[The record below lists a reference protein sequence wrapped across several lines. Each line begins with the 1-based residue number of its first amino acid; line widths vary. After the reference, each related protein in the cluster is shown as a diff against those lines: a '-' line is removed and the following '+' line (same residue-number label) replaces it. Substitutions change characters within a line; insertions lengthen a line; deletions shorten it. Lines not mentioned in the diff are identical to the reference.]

1 MSHQFERYIIM
12 YTNRMCKPAA
22 GGFKP
27 AYIKQ
32 EVVSMKWILLTIGI
46 VTEVSSVTS
55 MKLSDG
61 FTKWLPSTLTFVFMG
76 ISLAIFILA
85 LKRFDLSFAYA
96 IWAGLGIAVV
106 SIIGI
111 LYFKEP
117 VTVLKIASI
126 ALIAIGV
133 VGLNISDLIYH

>member
-1 MSHQFERYIIM
+1 
-12 YTNRMCKPAA
+12 
-22 GGFKP
+22 
-27 AYIKQ
+27 
-32 EVVSMKWILLTIGI
+32 MKWLLLTIGI

-61 FTKWLPSTLTFVFMG
+61 FTKWLTSTSTFVFMG

-96 IWAGLGIAVV
+96 IWAGLGIAIVAV
-106 SIIGI
+106 IGI

-117 VTVLKIASI
+117 VTVIKIASI
-126 ALIAIGV
+126 ALIALGV
-133 VGLNISDLIYH
+133 VGLNISDLITAKC

>member
-1 MSHQFERYIIM
+1 
-12 YTNRMCKPAA
+12 
-22 GGFKP
+22 
-27 AYIKQ
+27 
-32 EVVSMKWILLTIGI
+32 MKWLLLTIGI

-96 IWAGLGIAVV
+96 IWAGLGIAIVAV
-106 SIIGI
+106 IDI

-117 VTVLKIASI
+117 VTVIKIASI
-126 ALIAIGV
+126 ALIALGV
-133 VGLNISDLIYH
+133 VGLNISDLITAK

>member
-1 MSHQFERYIIM
+1 
-12 YTNRMCKPAA
+12 
-22 GGFKP
+22 
-27 AYIKQ
+27 
-32 EVVSMKWILLTIGI
+32 MKWLILTIGI
-46 VTEVSSVTS
+46 VTGVSSVTC

-61 FTKWLPSTLTFVFMG
+61 FTKWLPSVLTFIFMG
-76 ISLAIFILA
+76 ISFAIFIFA

-96 IWAGLGIAVV
+96 IWAGLGIAIV

-117 VTVLKIASI
+117 VTAIKIASI

-133 VGLNISDLIYH
+133 VDLNISDVIHQ